1 MKRTRKT
8 DAGDKVQRRSHLKR
22 PQCGSSKAPISPCGS
37 RAQNLIVHFSFLS
50 FMQKDTKSP
59 SQVNG
64 KSSDSEMNKGMTL
77 V

>member
-8 DAGDKVQRRSHLKR
+8 DAGDKVQCHSHLKR
-22 PQCGSSKAPISPCGS
+22 PHCGSSKAPISPCGS
-37 RAQNLIVHFSFLS
+37 RAQNLIVLFSFLP
-50 FMQKDTKSP
+50 FMQKDTQ

-64 KSSDSEMNKGMTL
+64 KASDSEMNKGITL

>member
-8 DAGDKVQRRSHLKR
+8 DAGDKVQCLSHLK
-22 PQCGSSKAPISPCGS
+22 QSHCGSSKAPISPCGS
-37 RAQNLIVHFSFLS
+37 RAQNLIVLFSFIS

-64 KSSDSEMNKGMTL
+64 KDSEMNKGMTL

>member
-8 DAGDKVQRRSHLKR
+8 DAGDKVQRSSHLKR
-22 PQCGSSKAPISPCGS
+22 PHCGSSKAPISPCGS
-37 RAQNLIVHFSFLS
+37 RAQNLIVLFSFP
-50 FMQKDTKSP
+50 FMQKDTQ

-64 KSSDSEMNKGMTL
+64 KASDSEMNKGMTL